1 MSLHLYSLLYLEIIG
16 THRELIE
23 SQGVYYQLV
32 RAQEIEKVR
41 REERS
46 REEREQGICWKYNF

>member
-46 REEREQGICWKYNF
+46 REEREQGIC